1 LAAYLHEIQIYHL
14 VLNKSSIPLIAMKY
28 WK

>member
-14 VLNKSSIPLIAMKY
+14 VLNKSSIPLIAMKC
-28 WK
+28 